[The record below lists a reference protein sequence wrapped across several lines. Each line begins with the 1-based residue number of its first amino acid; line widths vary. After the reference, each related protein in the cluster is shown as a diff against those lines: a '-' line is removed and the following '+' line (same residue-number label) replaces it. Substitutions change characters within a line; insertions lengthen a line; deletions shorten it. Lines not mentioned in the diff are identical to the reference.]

1 MSKFQWPRD
10 EKSASALLRDFF
22 SDSNF
27 IRRVK
32 LHQQHICKSKLKQ
45 NSIITLYYKEM
56 TRQDKITNL
65 VSQSKGY
72 ELLQQHLKTEAE
84 HQKEKER
91 LAQLEKKVATA
102 KAEKKPETE
111 IAKIQQED
119 TLLLQLE
126 KATAENNYEEEQ
138 RIRKELKTLQQRR
151 EVDRQRIERLAMP
164 KDQWRLTKQLV
175 KLRKEFPHDRCLE
188 RMIQEEMAKN
198 QAFRHPSE
206 YDVFNK
212 QKDEKL
218 KQQQEKFKGMRVP
231 ESEFGTIK
239 LEEFRQTD
247 QAEFARERQ
256 KQIAQNRAK
265 KAFEA
270 AIIQE
275 ACNYI
280 QGNSNRLK
288 NQMAYVQEDSATIA
302 EREKAAKNQT
312 MQQPAS

>member
-188 RMIQEEMAKN
+188 RMI
-198 QAFRHPSE
+198 
-206 YDVFNK
+206 
-212 QKDEKL
+212 
-218 KQQQEKFKGMRVP
+218 
-231 ESEFGTIK
+231 
-239 LEEFRQTD
+239 
-247 QAEFARERQ
+247 
-256 KQIAQNRAK
+256 
-265 KAFEA
+265 
-270 AIIQE
+270 
-275 ACNYI
+275 
-280 QGNSNRLK
+280 
-288 NQMAYVQEDSATIA
+288 
-302 EREKAAKNQT
+302 
-312 MQQPAS
+312 

>member
-1 MSKFQWPRD
+1 
-10 EKSASALLRDFF
+10 
-22 SDSNF
+22 
-27 IRRVK
+27 
-32 LHQQHICKSKLKQ
+32 
-45 NSIITLYYKEM
+45 
-56 TRQDKITNL
+56 
-65 VSQSKGY
+65 
-72 ELLQQHLKTEAE
+72 
-84 HQKEKER
+84 
-91 LAQLEKKVATA
+91 
-102 KAEKKPETE
+102 
-111 IAKIQQED
+111 
-119 TLLLQLE
+119 
-126 KATAENNYEEEQ
+126 
-138 RIRKELKTLQQRR
+138 
-151 EVDRQRIERLAMP
+151 
-164 KDQWRLTKQLV
+164 
-175 KLRKEFPHDRCLE
+175 
-188 RMIQEEMAKN
+188 MAKN